1 MADYYI
7 RTPDREES
15 RGPFDASKL
24 LTLAEA
30 GQINENTL
38 YYDEKKEEWTPI
50 ALNKVLTAEVFP
62 QRKKLTL
69 KVGQPR
75 AKKVFA
81 ETDAPSEVEEEEQE
95 EEEEGLNVEAMLA
108 AAEAD
113 TEETRYL
120 KQQDQSFEK
129 AAGLSSPGIG
139 LMMLLSAVFFLMPHF
154 SEVTKAFSNGS
165 YSSLINYPFILVAL
179 IDFVM
184 AACLFLAVTEIYPLL
199 RGRGML
205 TFGFGLYLG
214 WSIGDPLIM
223 AAAATGGFGIFY
235 ATLAQNYPMMI
246 LTILLGVGGN
256 GTLAYL
262 AFVGRFSEFF
272 GGVHLN
278 IMPPG

>member
-15 RGPFDASKL
+15 RGPFDSSQL

-30 GQINENTL
+30 DQITENTL
-38 YYDEKKEEWTPI
+38 YYDETKEEWTPI
-50 ALNKVLTAEVFP
+50 ALNETLISEIFP
-62 QRKKLTL
+62 KRKKLTL
-69 KVGQPR
+69 KVAPPPE
-75 AKKVFA
+75 KKVFA
-81 ETDAPSEVEEEEQE
+81 EIDSALE
-95 EEEEGLNVEAMLA
+95 EEEEEEKGLNVEAMLA

-129 AAGLSSPGIG
+129 AAELSSQGIG

-165 YSSLINYPFILVAL
+165 YSSLINYPFILVGL
-179 IDFVM
+179 VDFVM

-223 AAAATGGFGIFY
+223 AAAAAGGFGIFY
-235 ATLAQNYPMMI
+235 ATLAQNYPMML

-272 GGVHLN
+272 SGVHFN
-278 IMPPG
+278 IMPTG